1 VHIFDRRV
9 NLDSHPA
16 DASMYSLLRS
26 WAQDDPYRKIQV
38 PVMSTTTTSKTSA
51 SVPAVTPDNGDNG
64 SSTGKR
70 SADTMLTTLTTTTME
85 PTRLLKTRNVMLD
98 IGTLD
103 AGVIDTEKS
112 KKDNASA
119 APPNLL
125 QQLVGKA
132 KRVKRRKLGVHKA
145 RMATALVS
153 LERRGIHLSASIDKK
168 SSN

>member
-1 VHIFDRRV
+1 
-9 NLDSHPA
+9 LDSHPA

-38 PVMSTTTTSKTSA
+38 PVMSTTTTSKTTA
-51 SVPAVTPDNGDNG
+51 SVPSVTPDNGDNG

-70 SADTMLTTLTTTTME
+70 SADAMLTTLTTTTME
-85 PTRLLKTRNVMLD
+85 PTRPPRTRNVMLD

-103 AGVIDTEKS
+103 DGGFDT
-112 KKDNASA
+112 
-119 APPNLL
+119 PPNLL
-125 QQLVGKA
+125 RQLVGKA

-153 LERRGIHLSASIDKK
+153 LERRGIHLSTTD
-168 SSN
+168 NRNTN